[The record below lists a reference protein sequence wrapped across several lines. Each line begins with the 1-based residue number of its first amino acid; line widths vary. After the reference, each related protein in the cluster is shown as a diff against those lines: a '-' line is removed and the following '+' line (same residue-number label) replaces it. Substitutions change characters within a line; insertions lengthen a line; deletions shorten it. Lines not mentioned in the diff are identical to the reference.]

1 MTDTPEQYLARIL
14 ELARPVESETVPL
27 CRALGRFLAEDVI
40 APWPVP
46 NFDNSAMDGYAVR
59 AGDAVAGARLRVIGD
74 APAGATCV
82 PAVKPGTAVR
92 IMTGAPVPP
101 GADAVVK
108 VEDTGQDP
116 GPGALPATVK
126 IVHRV
131 ASGQNIRSAG
141 EDISAGARALGAGLR
156 ITPAVIASLASLGVA
171 DVAVRIRPRVGIMT
185 TGTELVEVGASL
197 GVGQI
202 PDSNLH
208 MTAALAT
215 AWGADVVGCM
225 HVPDSPDI
233 FRATCTD
240 LAQQSD
246 VLVTSGGVSAGAFDV
261 VKESLDDMTFTKVAM
276 QPGKPQGFGR
286 FKDTVFLGFPGNPVS
301 CYVSAQLFLRPLLRR
316 MAGADTNH
324 TVVQIPAGSNWRSP
338 LGRTQFVPAMIID
351 GAVIPTHVQAGG
363 SHLVASLAA
372 TTALAVVPAGQD
384 DVRAGDSLD
393 VILID

>member
-1 MTDTPEQYLARIL
+1 
-14 ELARPVESETVPL
+14 
-27 CRALGRFLAEDVI
+27 
-40 APWPVP
+40 
-46 NFDNSAMDGYAVR
+46 
-59 AGDAVAGARLRVIGD
+59 
-74 APAGATCV
+74 
-82 PAVKPGTAVR
+82 
-92 IMTGAPVPP
+92 
-101 GADAVVK
+101 
-108 VEDTGQDP
+108 
-116 GPGALPATVK
+116 
-126 IVHRV
+126 
-131 ASGQNIRSAG
+131 
-141 EDISAGARALGAGLR
+141 
-156 ITPAVIASLASLGVA
+156 
-171 DVAVRIRPRVGIMT
+171 
-185 TGTELVEVGASL
+185 
-197 GVGQI
+197 
-202 PDSNLH
+202 
-208 MTAALAT
+208 
-215 AWGADVVGCM
+215 M